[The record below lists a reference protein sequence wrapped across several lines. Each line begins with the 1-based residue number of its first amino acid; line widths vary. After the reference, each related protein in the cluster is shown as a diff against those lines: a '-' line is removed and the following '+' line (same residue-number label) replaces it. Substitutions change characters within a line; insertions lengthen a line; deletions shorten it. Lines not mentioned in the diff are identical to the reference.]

1 MKTSGAINEMED
13 FDIASGEIDNKTDP
27 IYSIKPDF
35 ITQWRLKKEREN
47 LCRSIYNRFVEHNE
61 CKRLLK
67 AAQLYRPYIGEN
79 GELNL
84 WTTDDLERLAAYVN
98 GTSTATTNSTS
109 LYGNIGTE
117 TEGPALVLPPFE
129 LWQTIAI
136 AVCLAICIILT
147 VGGNILVLLAF
158 IVDRNIRQPSNY
170 FIASLAAT
178 DMLIGTVSM
187 PFYTVYV
194 LMGYWDLGPLL
205 CDLWLSVDYTVCLVS
220 QYTVL
225 LITIDRY
232 CSVKIAAKYRSW
244 RTKRR
249 VIYMVTI
256 TWIIPALLFFISIF
270 GWEHFTGKR
279 DLLPGQCAVQFLKDP
294 VFNTALI
301 IGYYWTTLIV
311 LFVLYG
317 GIYKTAYEMQKRSEA
332 KQRKMQSMV
341 ALSAGAMSGMAG
353 HAAGIGAIE
362 EKILKTKVELS
373 GSQDKDG
380 CEQQISATKRGS
392 GQANPLAQALVET
405 KAAEE
410 QRRISE
416 GKVNKGSKNDSG
428 EVEKSER
435 SSSPAFDSDEESS
448 VNQAQQLMQQQQQQ
462 KVANLRK
469 RSSIGLVFGAQAAL
483 IATRSKGMCTP
494 TSKSSEA
501 MAALSSGASSPHPS
515 QKIER
520 TQSKEEL
527 SRPAASASDKMKRTS
542 CATLSQIVETERQSE
557 AVRSS
562 TSPPSSHNKSKVP
575 PDESPLSPVNLAPIV
590 VPREQVQPGLV
601 HAILP
606 PPEQFQCSSL
616 LSDGSENPSSNSELH
631 LTYDVMANNS
641 ELRFMDESSIAMASP
656 TYTYNNGGIAGSQA
670 PKTTAVTTNTNGSA
684 MTTNKLPSAGNAGH
698 AKQMASSPTLLSQA
712 LQKVAAQAKTTA
724 ATPTQQVDDNNLDP
738 NIQSTTSAN
747 TTEINFN
754 LPHSPH
760 PTGSDVEIEKHLL
773 ISYTGL
779 EDFERVRRESCI
791 DASSLM
797 FPRHHSADAGLLKYT
812 SITTQSNGSKTAAA
826 AAATTKMTTT
836 KASPAA
842 TPSSSSVGDKRGRTT
857 TTTKNNNNNNNNNHC
872 GTTISSTAAPTSSVT
887 TATTTTTTQHHP
899 PVVTSKSLDKID
911 ERETSDTTQKM
922 ASTSG
927 TSSGSGTTTQPP
939 APQRQSSSLKL
950 QKKPHPHHHLQ
961 HAASSG
967 SRSSS
972 KRDFMQS
979 ISKHFKSK
987 KATIPLVIGVGRQK
1001 SKSENRARKAF
1012 RTISFILGCFVACW
1026 TPYHV
1031 LALVEGFCR
1040 NPPCTNEHLYMF
1052 SYFLCYAN
1060 SPMNPFCYALANQQF
1075 KKTFTRILKG
1085 DWHMT

>member
-1 MKTSGAINEMED
+1 
-13 FDIASGEIDNKTDP
+13 
-27 IYSIKPDF
+27 
-35 ITQWRLKKEREN
+35 
-47 LCRSIYNRFVEHNE
+47 
-61 CKRLLK
+61 
-67 AAQLYRPYIGEN
+67 
-79 GELNL
+79 
-84 WTTDDLERLAAYVN
+84 
-98 GTSTATTNSTS
+98 
-109 LYGNIGTE
+109 
-117 TEGPALVLPPFE
+117 
-129 LWQTIAI
+129 
-136 AVCLAICIILT
+136 
-147 VGGNILVLLAF
+147 
-158 IVDRNIRQPSNY
+158 
-170 FIASLAAT
+170 
-178 DMLIGTVSM
+178 M

-362 EKILKTKVELS
+362 EKILKTKVELT
-373 GSQDKDG
+373 GSEDNEG
-380 CEQQISATKRGS
+380 CCDANAAKRYSGS
-392 GQANPLAQALVET
+392 GQANPLAQAAEIINGTLVDVGD
-405 KAAEE
+405 E
-410 QRRISE
+410 QRRISDS
-416 GKVNKGSKNDSG
+416 KANKGSKTDSG

-448 VNQAQQLMQQQQQQ
+448 VNQAQQLINQQ
-462 KVANLRK
+462 KMSNLRK

-483 IATRSKGMCTP
+483 LATRSKGLCTP

-501 MAALSSGASSPHPS
+501 VALSSGASSPHPS
-515 QKIER
+515 QKLER
-520 TQSKEEL
+520 AQSKEEL
-527 SRPAASASDKMKRTS
+527 SRQAPLDKSKRTS
-542 CATLSQIVETERQSE
+542 CATLSQIVETERACDASKPPQ
-557 AVRSS
+557 R
-562 TSPPSSHNKSKVP
+562 SPPP
-575 PDESPLSPVNLAPIV
+575 PPPPRTTAKPNDESPLSPVNLAPIV
-590 VPREQVQPGLV
+590 VPREQVQPSLV

-606 PPEQFQCSSL
+606 PPEQFQCTSL
-616 LSDGSENPSSNSELH
+616 FSDGSENPSSNSELH

-641 ELRFMDESSIAMASP
+641 DLRFMDESSIAMTPP
-656 TYTYNNGGIAGSQA
+656 TATTINGGGGGGGSGSHNGSFQLPLNKPYQQPPSTKSKLTSAGSPLRANQI
-670 PKTTAVTTNTNGSA
+670 
-684 MTTNKLPSAGNAGH
+684 
-698 AKQMASSPTLLSQA
+698 ASSPTLLSQA
-712 LQKVAAQAKTTA
+712 LQKVAAQTNNKTPVTSPSANA
-724 ATPTQQVDDNNLDP
+724 ASNACPPPTGDNTSLTL
-738 NIQSTTSAN
+738 QSTT
-747 TTEINFN
+747 TEIYFA
-754 LPHSPH
+754 P
-760 PTGSDVEIEKHLL
+760 PTLETPQVANNVEIEKHLL
-773 ISYTGL
+773 VSYTGL
-779 EDFERVRRESCI
+779 EDFDKVRRESCI
-791 DASSLM
+791 DSIML
-797 FPRHHSADAGLLKYT
+797 FPRHHSADAGLLKYSPIGQQQT
-812 SITTQSNGSKTAAA
+812 SGNGVTTAVTTTAAACTMLRTQANNQGVISTVTTVATAAA
-826 AAATTKMTTT
+826 A
-836 KASPAA
+836 
-842 TPSSSSVGDKRGRTT
+842 PS
-857 TTTKNNNNNNNNNHC
+857 
-872 GTTISSTAAPTSSVT
+872 T
-887 TATTTTTTQHHP
+887 TATITTTSNSVATTTSHAP
-899 PVVTSKSLDKID
+899 PVMASKSLDKID
-911 ERETSDTTQKM
+911 ERETSDTTNKI

-927 TSSGSGTTTQPP
+927 TSSGSTTNQQTHSQ
-939 APQRQSSSLKL
+939 PQRQSSSLKL
-950 QKKPHPHHHLQ
+950 LKKPQAHHHHQ
-961 HAASSG
+961 TSS
-967 SRSSS
+967 STRSAS